1 MQFRYKVI
9 NEETRVTEGALEAAD
24 LEAARRQI
32 SENGWQVIFLE
43 KSSSLSGLLS
53 KKFKPKVKHEA
64 ISAFCTQMSMMI
76 RSGANLVRGLDIL
89 HSQMEDRRLKEVI
102 GIIHRSVSRGSSLS
116 AAMRECQGALPE
128 LLINIVSVG
137 EESGNLDSVL
147 SNMAEYY
154 ERENFIQKKIT
165 SAAIYPLTMLIV
177 LVGLIVM
184 FMNFILP
191 EITELM
197 KGNGQ
202 SLPLATQMIVDTADF
217 LQSHG
222 IYLLLGFLALAVLLA
237 RVFKIPKYLFYLHS
251 FLLRTPLLGKNIK
264 DVVIARFSR
273 TLALFLHSAI
283 PIVPILNSL
292 ENIVGNEVPRLA
304 IVRSKDRIIKGETM
318 ALAFGQ
324 EPFFDPLIIQM
335 MSIGEETGRLEEL
348 MVEVANHYDKRVEIG
363 LARLVALV
371 EPIFTI
377 IIGVFAGGL
386 IIAIALPIFN
396 MASGVGGGAGG
407 Q

>member
-9 NEETRVTEGALEAAD
+9 NEKTRVTEGALEAAD

-76 RSGANLVRGLDIL
+76 RSGANLVRGLGIL

-102 GIIHRSVSRGSSLS
+102 GIINRSVSRGSSLS

-147 SNMAEYY
+147 TNMAEYY

-184 FMNFILP
+184 FMSFILP

-217 LQSHG
+217 FQSNG
-222 IYLLLGFLALAVLLA
+222 IYLLLGFVALAVLLV

>member
-32 SENGWQVIFLE
+32 NENGWQVIFLE

-76 RSGANLVRGLDIL
+76 RSGASLVRGLDIL

-222 IYLLLGFLALAVLLA
+222 IYLLLGFVALAVLLA

>member
-9 NEETRVTEGALEAAD
+9 NEETRVTEGVLEAAD

-53 KKFKPKVKHEA
+53 KKFKPKVKYES

-128 LLINIVSVG
+128 LLINIVNVG

-147 SNMAEYY
+147 TNMAEYY

-217 LQSHG
+217 LQSNG

-237 RVFKIPKYLFYLHS
+237 RVFKIPAYLFYLHS

-396 MASGVGGGAGG
+396 MASGVGGGTGG